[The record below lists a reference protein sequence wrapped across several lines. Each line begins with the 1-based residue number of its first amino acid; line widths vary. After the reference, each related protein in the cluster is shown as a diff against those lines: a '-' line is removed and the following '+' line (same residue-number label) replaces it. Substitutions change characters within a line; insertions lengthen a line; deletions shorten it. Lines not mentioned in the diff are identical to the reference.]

1 MGQAVSTLNDIVAN
15 VLRPLWGVMA
25 MVTFLGIALWAYWPR
40 NKSRFEADGLIPFK
54 ESDEER

>member
-1 MGQAVSTLNDIVAN
+1 MSVLNQLVTT
-15 VLRPLWGVMA
+15 VLQPLWVVMVA
-25 MVTFLGIALWAYWPR
+25 GTFLGIALWAYWPR

>member
-1 MGQAVSTLNDIVAN
+1 MSTLNDIVAN